1 MEGKETQ
8 MKNNLHSKISKI
20 LERDCGLTCPNGAEN
35 NKPSLEPLLAL
46 IKKHERGLIEEIR
59 KWAKQKNNDADL
71 VATSDLMR
79 YLDSKIETLGR
90 R

>member
-1 MEGKETQ
+1 
-8 MKNNLHSKISKI
+8 MKNNLHSEISKI
-20 LERDCGLTCPNGAEN
+20 LEEHCHAIGEHNDWGIPKEMFDLF
-35 NKPSLEPLLAL
+35 SSDLLAL